1 MNTKQNLD
9 EKVFVECGRCGGE
22 GAVSWGANYNGHV
35 LLEDGTVRET
45 SQVCFACNGARGK
58 WTTYRKLRNNQ
69 LARERRARKRAE
81 EAKRK
86 AAEIAAERAERAA
99 AYAAENADVLAALET
114 LTGEFADDLRA
125 TLAETGQLSEN
136 QGAAVLRIAAEKAAE
151 PEAAPVVT
159 GRVEVTGKV
168 VSTKWVDGYGPRARA
183 VKKMVVLDDRGF
195 RVYGTVPTAIRGVE
209 RGERVTFTATVEASD
224 DDETFGF
231 FKRPTKAQLA

>member
-81 EAKRK
+81 EAERK
-86 AAEIAAERAERAA
+86 AAERAERAA
-99 AYAAENADVLAALET
+99 AYAAENADVLAELET

-151 PEAAPVVT
+151 PEAAPVEA
-159 GRVEVTGKV
+159 GRIEITGKV

-195 RVYGTVPTAIRGVE
+195 RVYGTVPAAIGGVE
-209 RGERVTFTATVEASD
+209 RGERVAFTATVEASD

-231 FKRPTKAQLA
+231 FKRPTKARIA

>member
-81 EAKRK
+81 EAERK
-86 AAEIAAERAERAA
+86 AAERAERAA
-99 AYAAENADVLAALET
+99 TYAAENADVLAALET

-151 PEAAPVVT
+151 PEAAPVEA
-159 GRVEVTGKV
+159 GRSEITGKV

-183 VKKMVVLDDRGF
+183 VKKMVVLDDRGS
-195 RVYGTVPTAIRGVE
+195 RVYGTVPAALGGVE
-209 RGERVTFTATVEASD
+209 RGEPIIYTATVEASD